1 MVFFV
6 LLIVVFILSCNLD
19 DKPIMILSGCILF
32 RSIFI
37 GVTSSIF
44 KIWVDR
50 FYDDLARKDEN
61 VRKALDDIENIKYR
75 NNWRW

>member
-32 RSIFI
+32 GSIFI

-44 KIWVDR
+44 RIWVDR